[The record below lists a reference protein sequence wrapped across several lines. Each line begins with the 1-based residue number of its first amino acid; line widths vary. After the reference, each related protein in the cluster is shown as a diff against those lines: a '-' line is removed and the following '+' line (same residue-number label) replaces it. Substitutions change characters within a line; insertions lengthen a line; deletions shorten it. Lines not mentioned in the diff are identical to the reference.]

1 MVFYAKAVACM
12 YFIGIICIMKQHLHK
27 SRRLTVALLVA
38 LFTSTAWAEFTP
50 IDLTFSGR
58 GESANVQKVTV
69 TNLSHPEIAPVTLSG
84 TDILRLADEETITPI
99 ESVEETKVISEPI
112 LTPNPAEGDGT
123 LIFDAKQDGSVHIG
137 IYTTSGMFL
146 EAATLNVSKGR
157 NTARIPSQGK
167 GIYIVNVEG
176 QGVNSS
182 TRWICN
188 GSKSFSGIALG
199 GAQQWG
205 ETNLSKRSTF
215 KAPAQRKAAELTDV
229 VLMQFTPGDILR
241 FEGTSGKMRTIMHMA
256 PESSHAITFDFFKC
270 EDANG
275 YNYPIVRIG
284 DMLWMLEDLRPQN
297 MNGLTKTSSANIW
310 KEMGD
315 YEAAEFVV
323 GDRAYYTT
331 QGGRLA
337 MPEGWEM
344 PSLDEIYGMVKDLG
358 NDSLNLGDFLKD
370 RDTEW
375 PKPLIEGPDTLHLQ
389 LMANGFVNRDGE
401 LISDEVTGAW
411 PTRTTISHGCPA
423 TFEISALNSRFRPL
437 IIHDKRCALTVRG
450 CRPAP
455 SVYQEML
462 QQIFQTNEE
471 SNNTRRKIPMQL
483 VNSNGPLGSYYTYG
497 SDRNSIFFDFS
508 MIQYNSSVQEKRSGV
523 LYKNKNKNQWL
534 FESKGM
540 VPMDVN
546 NTSCTKHLRK
556 VTAQGNADGYENV
569 VYASWSR
576 PFRQYFS
583 GDKVYGEGVVNITI
597 YGDSTKNHA
606 TLDGYTT
613 RPLLDADG
621 NEYKW
626 TMPCYTVTDGVFDN
640 GDRQF
645 FRSEVGVEYYA
656 RAFNLKCIQDETGDG
671 VDEIVMNVSNKIAV
685 FDGAT
690 LRCIREQVYADEGS
704 DVKTPN
710 LRFDVADVNGDGY
723 EDIVLL
729 LNKSVELGYL
739 YVYSQGRI
747 DQEPVFTKILGSSCF
762 FCDVKVGNLSGNELP
777 EIAFLTR
784 GGTNSWGKLQK
795 TGYLYVSRLEYD
807 EDMKLKEKVVLPR
820 TSVDCFAAN
829 DNGCFR
835 VGNMDL
841 VFGYFRGHNYN
852 QDLVVGDGLWRFDDE
867 LQKPTYRFQIIPSVK
882 TTNSVPADAIMAVQT
897 REDDIESLVYIWVI
911 PIGVPQ
917 KQARA
922 DSPYSTVCEF
932 VEAWLSDNGNKANYA
947 NSFATELFGWGNVG
961 DCYSGWKTTELIRWY
976 QSSSSNE
983 FNSHPVLCK
992 FEDRERAK
1000 HFRFISHEV
1009 TFSEPRIYAAIA
1021 AAPYYKDLDGS
1032 DNAETSWGKNSSDGT
1047 NTSRSDTWGGSII
1060 AGYEHSYSAPFLSS
1074 MKAGVEFTAKVT
1086 ANAGIATGHE
1096 ETTTYGQSY
1105 SAIKDHVV
1113 VMQAMPYDTYTYEI
1127 IGSDEPDDLGA
1138 AFIVSMP
1145 RTRRFVGVKLED
1157 YVRLTADQKG
1167 VAKPQRHLTATAG
1180 VPSSYPVNYNSYPM
1194 LVDKKHP
1201 FLQGRDL
1208 NGDETLEMVGTGGT
1222 TTRSISLATSDY
1234 DSNSVEVGVE
1244 TELVATIMG
1253 VKAGVG
1259 FNYNHTNE
1267 STHTIGEEFA
1277 VSGTV
1282 PGLPSLNDPKHP
1294 QFRWNLVWYYV
1305 QDGKEIYPVVNYCVR
1320 PF

>member
-1 MVFYAKAVACM
+1 MMAAMLITLC
-12 YFIGIICIMKQHLHK
+12 
-27 SRRLTVALLVA
+27 S
-38 LFTSTAWAEFTP
+38 STMRGELPSP

-58 GESANVQKVTV
+58 GESTNVQKVTV
-69 TNLSHPEIAPVTLSG
+69 TNLSHPEIAPVILSG

-99 ESVEETKVISEPI
+99 ESVEETKAISEPI
-112 LTPNPAEGDGT
+112 LTPNPAISDGT
-123 LIFDAKQDGSVHIG
+123 LIFDAKQDGPVHIG
-137 IYTTSGMFL
+137 IYTTSGML
-146 EAATLNVSKGR
+146 LDAATLNVTKGR

-167 GIYIVNVEG
+167 GIFIVNIEG
-176 QGVNSS
+176 QGIKSS

-205 ETNLSKRSTF
+205 DANLSKKNIF
-215 KAPAQRKAAELTDV
+215 KAPAQKRAGEIADV

-241 FEGTSGKMRTIMHMA
+241 FEGTSGKMRTIMHIA
-256 PESSHAITFDFFKC
+256 PETSHDITFDFFKC
-270 EDANG
+270 EDTNG

-284 DMLWMLEDLRPQN
+284 DMLWMLEDLRPQD
-297 MNGLTKTSSANIW
+297 MSGLTKTSSANIW
-310 KEMGD
+310 KEMGE
-315 YEAAEFVV
+315 YEPAEFVV

-344 PSLDEIYGMVKDLG
+344 PSLDEIYALIKDLG
-358 NDSLNLGDFLKD
+358 NDSLRLGDFMKN
-370 RDTEW
+370 RDINW
-375 PKPLIEGPDTLHLQ
+375 PKPLIEGPDTLHMQ
-389 LMANGFVNRDGE
+389 LMANGFINKDGE
-401 LISDEVTGAW
+401 LTSDEVTGAW
-411 PTRTTISHGCPA
+411 PTRTTINHGYPA

-437 IIHDKRCALTVRG
+437 IIHDKRCAFTVRG

-462 QQIFQTNEE
+462 QQVFQTNGE
-471 SNNTRRKIPMQL
+471 SNNVRRKIPMQL

-497 SDRNSIFFDFS
+497 SDRNSIFLDYS
-508 MIQYNSSVQEKRSGV
+508 TRQYNSTTNEKRSGV
-523 LYKNKNKNQWL
+523 LYKPQDKNQWM
-534 FESKGM
+534 FESKNL
-540 VPMDVN
+540 VPLDVN
-546 NTSCTKHLRK
+546 GASTINHLRK
-556 VTAQGNADGYENV
+556 VTAQSNADGFENV
-569 VYASWSR
+569 VYATWGR
-576 PFRQYFS
+576 PYKTQFD
-583 GDKVYGEGVVNITI
+583 GDKVWGEGVVNITVF
-597 YGDSTKNHA
+597 GDSTKNHA
-606 TLDGYTT
+606 ILDGYAT

-626 TMPCYTVTDGVFDN
+626 TMPYYSNVTGVYSN
-640 GDRQF
+640 GEKQF
-645 FRSEVGVEYYA
+645 FQSEVAYEYYA

-671 VDEIVMNVSNKIAV
+671 LDEIVMNVGNKIAV
-685 FDGAT
+685 FDGST
-690 LRCIREQVYADEGS
+690 LRCIREQVYDDEGS
-704 DVKTPN
+704 ETKTPN
-710 LRFDVADVNGDGY
+710 LRFDVADVNGDGF

-729 LNKSVELGYL
+729 LNKNIELGYL

-747 DQEPVFTKILGSSCF
+747 DQEPAFTKTLGSSCL

-777 EIAFLTR
+777 EIAILTR
-784 GGTNSWGKLQK
+784 GRASDSWGKLQK
-795 TGYLYVSRLEYD
+795 TGYLYVSRLEYN
-807 EDMKLKEKVVLPR
+807 EDMVLKEKVLLPR
-820 TSVDCFAAN
+820 TSVDCFATR
-829 DNGCFR
+829 DEQTYR
-835 VGNMDL
+835 VGNMNL
-841 VFGYFRGHNYN
+841 VFGYFRGRSYN

-867 LQKPTYRFQIIPSVK
+867 QQKPTFRFQIMPNVK

-897 REDDIESLVYIWVI
+897 RDGAAETLTYIWVI

-917 KQARA
+917 KEESSQ
-922 DSPYSTVCEF
+922 STYSTLGEF
-932 VEAWLSDNGNKANYA
+932 QEAWLSDNGNKVNY
-947 NSFATELFGWGNVG
+947 NISFNPDLFGWGNVG
-961 DCYSGWKTTELIRWY
+961 DCYNGWKGTELMRWR
-976 QSSSSNE
+976 QLSSKNE
-983 FNSHPVLCK
+983 FVSHPVLCK
-992 FEDRERAK
+992 FADRERAK

-1032 DNAETSWGKNSSDGT
+1032 DNAETSWGKNASDGT
-1047 NTSRSDTWGGSII
+1047 NTSRSDSWGGSVIM
-1060 AGYEHSYSAPFLSS
+1060 GYEHSYSAPFLSS
-1074 MKAGVEFTAKVT
+1074 MKAGVEFTAKVS
-1086 ANAGIATGHE
+1086 AGASIATGHE

-1105 SAIKDHVV
+1105 TAIKDHVV

-1145 RTRRFVGVKLED
+1145 RTRRFVGVKLDD

-1167 VAKPQRHLTATAG
+1167 VARPQRHLTATAG
-1180 VPSSYPVNYNSYPM
+1180 VPSSYPVNYNNYPM

-1201 FLQGRDL
+1201 FLQARDL
-1208 NGDETLEMVGTGGT
+1208 NGGETLEMVGTGGS

-1234 DSNSVEVGVE
+1234 DTKSVEVGVE

-1259 FNYNHTNE
+1259 FNYNHTDE
-1267 STHTIGEEFA
+1267 STHTIGEEFT

-1305 QDGKEIYPVVNYCVR
+1305 QDGKEIYPVVNYSVR
-1320 PF
+1320 P

>member
-123 LIFDAKQDGSVHIG
+123 LIFDAKQDGPVHISV
-137 IYTTSGMFL
+137 YTASGMFL

-256 PESSHAITFDFFKC
+256 PESSHDVTFDFFKC

-297 MNGLTKTSSANIW
+297 ISGLTKVSSANIW

-358 NDSLNLGDFLKD
+358 NDSLKLGDFLKD

-375 PKPLIEGPDTLHLQ
+375 PKQLIEGPDTLHMQ
-389 LMANGFVNRDGE
+389 LTANGFVNRDGE
-401 LISDEVTGAW
+401 LTSDEVTGAW

-437 IIHDKRCALTVRG
+437 IIHDKRCAFTVRG

-462 QQIFQTNEE
+462 QQVFKTDEE
-471 SNNTRRKIPMQL
+471 SNNTRRRIPMQL

-497 SDRNSIFFDFS
+497 SDRNSIFLDFS
-508 MIQYNSSVQEKRSGV
+508 AVQFNSSINEQRSGV
-523 LYKNKNKNQWL
+523 LYKHKYNGNWL
-534 FESKGM
+534 FESKNL
-540 VPMDVN
+540 VPLDVN
-546 NTSCTKHLRK
+546 GAYCNNHLRK
-556 VTAQGNADGYENV
+556 VAAQGNADGYENV

-576 PFRQYFS
+576 PFKQNFN
-583 GDKVYGEGVVNITI
+583 GDHVNGEGIVNLTVF
-597 YGDSTKNHA
+597 GDSTKNHSI
-606 TLDGYTT
+606 LNGYAT

-626 TMPCYTVTDGVFDN
+626 KMPYYGMGAFLADN
-640 GDRQF
+640 GEKQLYWI
-645 FRSEVGVEYYA
+645 EVGCEYYA
-656 RAFNLKCIQDETGDG
+656 RAFNLKCIQDQTGDG
-671 VDEIVMNVSNKIAV
+671 VDEIVMNVGNKIAI

-690 LRCIREQVYADEGS
+690 LRCIREREYADEGS
-704 DVKTPN
+704 DVGTAN
-710 LRFDVADVNGDGY
+710 LRFDVADVNGDGF

-729 LNKSVELGYL
+729 LNKNIELGYL
-739 YVYSQGRI
+739 YVYSQGQI
-747 DQEPVFTKILGSSCF
+747 DQEPVFTKTIGSSCL
-762 FCDVKVGNLSGNELP
+762 FCDVKVGNMSGNDLP

-784 GGTNSWGKLQK
+784 GRVSETKLQK

-820 TSVDCFAAN
+820 TSVDCFATRN
-829 DNGCFR
+829 EQCFR

-841 VFGYFRGHNYN
+841 VFGYFRGHSYN

-867 LQKPTYRFQIIPSVK
+867 LQKPTYRFQIMPNVK

-897 REDDIESLVYIWVI
+897 RDDDKETLVYIWNI
-911 PIGVPQ
+911 PIGVDR
-917 KQARA
+917 K
-922 DSPYSTVCEF
+922 SSSKNPYYNTLAEF
-932 VEAWLSDNGNKANYA
+932 QEVWLTDNGNKVNTN
-947 NSFATELFGWGNVG
+947 NSFNTDCFGWGNVG
-961 DCYSGWKTTELIRWY
+961 ASYNNWKSTE
-976 QSSSSNE
+976 QSRYYTGNDNGVE
-983 FNSHPVLCK
+983 IISHPVLCK
-992 FEDRERAK
+992 FVDRERAK

-1047 NTSRSDTWGGSII
+1047 NTSRSDSWGGSII

-1086 ANAGIATGHE
+1086 ASAGIATGHE

-1167 VAKPQRHLTATAG
+1167 VARPQRHLTATAG

-1194 LVDKKHP
+1194 LIDKKHP

-1267 STHTIGEEFA
+1267 STHTIGKEFA